1 MLGETARVT
10 EKDCLHHRWLSGLS
24 HDATL
29 GHIQRAHL
37 LVHTSHSEG
46 GALVIPEAIR
56 CGTPVI
62 ATRID
67 GNVGILGEDYEG
79 FVEADNAE
87 ELARRLK
94 QCRLE
99 QQQQKMEKGKGLL
112 GILHKQCKQR
122 EILFDPK
129 TEGTALKQLI
139 QDLK

>member
-46 GALVIPEAIR
+46 GTLVLPEAVR

-62 ATRID
+62 ATGID
-67 GNVGILGEDYEG
+67 GNVGILGEDYEE
-79 FVEADNAE
+79 FVDAS
-87 ELARRLK
+87 
-94 QCRLE
+94 
-99 QQQQKMEKGKGLL
+99 
-112 GILHKQCKQR
+112 
-122 EILFDPK
+122 
-129 TEGTALKQLI
+129 
-139 QDLK
+139 